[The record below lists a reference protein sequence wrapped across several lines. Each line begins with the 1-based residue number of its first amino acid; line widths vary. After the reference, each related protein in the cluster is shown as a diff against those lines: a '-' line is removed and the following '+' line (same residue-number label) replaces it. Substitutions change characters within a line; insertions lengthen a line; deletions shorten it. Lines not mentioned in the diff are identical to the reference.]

1 MCICAS
7 HSKAR
12 IIPPTE
18 TLVLSGNGNDIMIA
32 KRSAISATKPTSL
45 EVFAL
50 KSRRH
55 VRPFNL
61 YEALRES
68 LELHDIN
75 MQQGDTVIVSTKY
88 AAISEGRIIFLD
100 RIRISNAAC
109 SLAERYR
116 IRGVVAEAILRESDH
131 IMGGMIGVILA
142 SINGMLAPNAGIDA
156 SNAGHNR
163 LVLYPADPHL
173 TAVKLHRS
181 IFLKDGIRAGVILA
195 DSRLMPGRIGTTG
208 IAVACAGMSPVRD
221 MRGEKDLDGKPL
233 KVTFQAIAD
242 ALASAGN
249 YTMGEGGQGRPFAI
263 ARRTGGIAEQISG
276 HVEMNVK
283 PAQCLYVRS
292 MGSGF
297 AADKS

>member
-1 MCICAS
+1 M
-7 HSKAR
+7 
-12 IIPPTE
+12 T
-18 TLVLSGNGNDIMIA
+18 
-32 KRSAISATKPTSL
+32 L

-55 VRPFNL
+55 VSPFDL
-61 YEALRES
+61 HEALRES
-68 LELHDIN
+68 LYQHDID
-75 MQQGDTVIVSTKY
+75 MQHGDTVIVSTKY
-88 AAISEGRIIFLD
+88 AAISEGRTILLD
-100 RIRISNAAC
+100 RVRISNAAHN
-109 SLAERYR
+109 LAERYR
-116 IRGVVAEAILRESDH
+116 IHKSVAEAVLRESDH
-131 IMGGMIGVILA
+131 IIGGMIGVILA

-163 LVLYPADPHL
+163 LVLYPADPHR

-181 IFLKDGIRAGVILA
+181 ILLKSGVHAGVILA

-208 IAVACAGMSPVRD
+208 VAVACAGMNPIRD

-249 YTMGEGGQGRPFAI
+249 YTMGEGDQGRPFAI
-263 ARRTGGIAEQISG
+263 ARHVDSISKLRSG
-276 HVEMNVK
+276 HTDMNVE
-283 PAQCLYVRS
+283 PSQCLYVRS

-297 AADKS
+297 ATNNP